1 VPRGPRM
8 MARASGGAPG
18 AWPGCLRPRK
28 PPARGSGPPAVLGAW
43 RQRPDWRVLTVAA
56 GAPDHWRSWGETR
69 PWGEEGLDVSPAAE
83 QLGAALGAA
92 SGEGTPMSQ
101 ERVET

>member
-1 VPRGPRM
+1 
-8 MARASGGAPG
+8 
-18 AWPGCLRPRK
+18 
-28 PPARGSGPPAVLGAW
+28 VLGAW